1 MIPISPRGR
10 FAPVGLALVL
20 LVAGCPAGAPADNP
34 TTDTPT
40 STPTATTNEAT
51 ESPTATLTTTVEPA
65 PESPLTPKELPDK
78 PDSLTEESAVQFTE
92 DYEQAYMW
100 NQELTENTTELTINP
115 VRSEI
120 HNTTDTGYVIHLEV
134 GFSKTLNRD
143 GSEMVGDGFYTANYL
158 INETTIMRAEAGGQQ
173 RPGPNPY
180 NGTVLE
186 N

>member
-1 MIPISPRGR
+1 MIPTSPHGR
-10 FAPVGLALVL
+10 LVPVGLAFVL

-51 ESPTATLTTTVEPA
+51 ESPTATLTITVEPA

-78 PDSLTEESAVQFTE
+78 PDSLTEESAVRFTE

-120 HNTTDTGYVIHLEV
+120 HNTTDTGYIIHLEV
-134 GFSKTLNRD
+134 GFSKTLNQD

-158 INETTIMRAEAGGQQ
+158 INETTIMRAEAGEQQ
-173 RPGPNPY
+173 CPGPSPY
-180 NGTVLE
+180 NRTVLE
-186 N
+186 K